1 MFLIVLLLLMLLLFG
16 AGFTAHILWY
26 GLILGA
32 IILIAEMV
40 SGGGWRRW

>member
-1 MFLIVLLLLMLLLFG
+1 MFILLLLLLMLLLFG
-16 AGFTAHILWY
+16 SGFAFHILWI
-26 GLILGA
+26 GLILGL